1 MSGDSNDPE
10 VHGIVTAAV
19 TLPLPAASRSVLPFC
34 QSRLLSFICCLS
46 LSLSL
51 PAACGTRCLYLP
63 AASACVLLR
72 ADDSAACHCHVTAQV
87 IFETDATV
95 VSGAESSADGG
106 MFLHQMGRQVSKAAD
121 SMQFVLAA
129 AEGLEIGLP
138 VAEV

>member
-1 MSGDSNDPE
+1 MFVPS
-10 VHGIVTAAV
+10 TQ
-19 TLPLPAASRSVLPFC
+19 L
-34 QSRLLSFICCLS
+34 
-46 LSLSL
+46 
-51 PAACGTRCLYLP
+51 
-63 AASACVLLR
+63 
-72 ADDSAACHCHVTAQV
+72 HVTAQV

-138 VAEV
+138 VAEVSNQVHTDCSETSVFRWSGALSTTLWIEG